1 MICNILSCDI
11 LVDVRTPPTNRVSN
25 CNVIIDPVRKQ
36 TFRITHLQS
45 NKMQFA
51 SFLFAG
57 CNQLK
62 ICAINIL
69 QI

>member
-51 SFLFAG
+51 SLLLQHFYSQA
-57 CNQLK
+57 
-62 ICAINIL
+62 AIS
-69 QI
+69 